1 MHARVK
7 DGIIQTC
14 SKCVSPHER
23 REQNGIK
30 LDQERVYF
38 SKRKQD
44 RGTEVSVTTPDTLLF
59 FSSAPFAESLRGQS
73 ALLKLPFFLD
83 PLFILPQWSSGSMA
97 NRFPQLHQSTL
108 HTCQTAVT
116 HTHTQRSRYNV
127 RPFHIPR
134 NNNHS
139 AVRE

>member
-59 FSSAPFAESLRGQS
+59 FPLLLSLNRS
-73 ALLKLPFFLD
+73 EVRAL
-83 PLFILPQWSSGSMA
+83 
-97 NRFPQLHQSTL
+97 
-108 HTCQTAVT
+108 C
-116 HTHTQRSRYNV
+116 
-127 RPFHIPR
+127 
-134 NNNHS
+134 
-139 AVRE
+139 